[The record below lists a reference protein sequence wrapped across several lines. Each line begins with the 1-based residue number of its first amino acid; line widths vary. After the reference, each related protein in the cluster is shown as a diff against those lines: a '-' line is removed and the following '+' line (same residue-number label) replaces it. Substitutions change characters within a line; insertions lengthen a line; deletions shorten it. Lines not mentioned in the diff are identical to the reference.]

1 MLKRSLISKLVSEFT
16 LSEMGYVP
24 SRAVLSTASHRLLQ
38 RLRTTRRYAIQEEP
52 PSARFMVV
60 ALSRRSVEHSNNM

>member
-1 MLKRSLISKLVSEFT
+1 MLKRSVIPKLVSEFT

-38 RLRTTRRYAIQEEP
+38 SLRTARRYAIQEEP
-52 PSARFMVV
+52 PSARCMVV
-60 ALSRRSVEHSNNM
+60 ALSRKPVELSNNM